1 MVGFPGEGSIF
12 PGHGI
17 KHPSHGIEHRSRAI
31 DHPGSPEG
39 PPDPPASWMLIPSGP
54 RLEDVGPPE
63 PTGVRRI
70 KVDYADPAEPG
81 IVEVHKIKLG
91 SKVSPVVIDRA
102 SAVQITKYG
111 QQFNRYRW
119 RMVRPTASLDRL
131 VDGHPVLQRA
141 LAGLVSNPKS
151 MLANFA
157 FRQLLPAKSPI
168 TCGRPRFTDT
178 SSPKIT
184 KIAAR
189 ANGTSRFEVN
199 NSQGVQLGVG
209 DTQHNT
215 FGFRVIEP
223 ELSLANV
230 LRDRP
235 DLTRGLATTIGDPGN
250 QAVRHSLESKLAG
263 AYNRLGGQV
272 SELRGQFGGG
282 GLSVTG
288 AYAVQLG
295 EHNRRVDEV
304 ALDVRK
310 VILTG
315 WGSAGKLGLDEPGK
329 GPEPGLLR
337 NELGH
342 RQRAGLT
349 GPDTSASH
357 LKLTAAGAP
366 NLVVPSALRA
376 MAIVGVSTFAPGR
389 QHLVSDVAADVSTAL
404 DTIIPFERHSDPAL
418 KAQVLSRDG
427 MFSLAARSDYGSGDE
442 SLRVGL
448 SAELGR
454 PGWAE
459 TRAGADRSPVLL
471 VDAQL
476 EQAEVH
482 LRHQAADAIGGSG
495 ATAALHGS
503 PFATGSPGQQ
513 QALPAGPQALGTGA
527 GPANRIESPVAV
539 VILGSALLIAAGKR
553 FLDADTL
560 VCFARRAILRTTH
573 NGSPASAALAMRLAC
588 ALEIVVLL
596 DVRLNGGIW
605 IDVNPVTGD
614 AAATLLI
621 DGLPGD
627 PGGTMRFLRS

>member
-1 MVGFPGEGSIF
+1 MF

-17 KHPSHGIEHRSRAI
+17 DRPSHGIDRPTHRIYHPDSLDDPLDHRASRVPIRPA
-31 DHPGSPEG
+31 DVP
-39 PPDPPASWMLIPSGP
+39 PPAPK
-54 RLEDVGPPE
+54 PE
-63 PTGVRRI
+63 PTMVRRI
-70 KVDYADPAEPG
+70 RLDYADPAKPG
-81 IVEVHKIKLG
+81 AVDIHKMKLD
-91 SKVSPVVIDRA
+91 SKVSPVIIDRA

-111 QQFNRYRW
+111 RQFNTYRW
-119 RMVRPTASLDRL
+119 RMVRPTASLDSL
-131 VDGHPVLQRA
+131 LDGHPVLRRA
-141 LAGLVSNPKS
+141 MAGLVSNPKS
-151 MLANFA
+151 TLANFA
-157 FRQLLPAKSPI
+157 FRQLLSARSPI
-168 TCGRPRFTDT
+168 TCGRHRFTNT

-189 ANGTSRFEVN
+189 ANGPAGSEVN
-199 NSQGVQLGVG
+199 DSQGVQLGVG
-209 DTQHNT
+209 DTQHND
-215 FGFRVIEP
+215 FRFRVMEP
-223 ELSLANV
+223 ELSLTNV

-235 DLTRGLATTIGDPGN
+235 DLTRALATAIGDPDN
-250 QAVRHSLESKLAG
+250 QAVRHSLESRLVG

-315 WGSAGKLGLDEPGK
+315 WGSAGELGLDEAGK

-349 GPDTSASH
+349 APDISASH
-357 LKLTAAGAP
+357 VKLTAADAP
-366 NLVVPSALRA
+366 NLVVSSALRA
-376 MAIVGVSTFAPGR
+376 MAIAGVSTFAPGR
-389 QHLVSDVAADVSTAL
+389 RHLVSDVAADVSRAL
-404 DTIIPFERHSDPAL
+404 DTITPLDRHSELAL

-427 MFSLAARSDYGSGDE
+427 MFSLAARSDDGSADE
-442 SLRVGL
+442 SLRVSL

-454 PGWAE
+454 PGLTE
-459 TRAGADRSPVLL
+459 TSAGADRSPVLL

-476 EQAEVH
+476 IDQTEAH
-482 LRHQAADAIGGSG
+482 LGYQAADAISAPGV
-495 ATAALHGS
+495 TAAWHGG

-513 QALPAGPQALGTGA
+513 QALPAGRQALGTDA
-527 GPANRIESPVAV
+527 GPANGTKSPVAV
-539 VILGSALLIAAGKR
+539 VILGSALLIASGRR

-560 VCFARRAILRTTH
+560 VCFARQVILRATH

-605 IDVNPVTGD
+605 IDVNPVTGE

-627 PGGTMRFLRS
+627 PRGTMRFLRS